1 MEKKELEETA
11 AFLRQ
16 HRSNES
22 NFATLYAR
30 LEAEI
35 GKAGGNYK
43 TLLQDVREK
52 GAAEYRS
59 AKESA
64 GTAWPEFENFVSGF
78 EKAVVEEMAK
88 AK

>member
-1 MEKKELEETA
+1 MKKKRLEETA

-22 NFATLYAR
+22 HFATLYAR

-35 GKAGGNYK
+35 GKADGDYK
-43 TLLQDVREK
+43 TLLQEVKEK
-52 GAAEYRS
+52 GAEYRN
-59 AKESA
+59 AKES
-64 GTAWPEFENFVSGF
+64 GTAWPEFENFASGF
-78 EKAVVEEMAK
+78 EKAVVNEINK